1 MPLVSLQHAQH
12 QTPIAMTDIDGS
24 NQSGEGMETQVTT
37 MRLGRPIALGRTA
50 EVYAWEEGYIV
61 KLFRDWMPVDWVD
74 NEAHI
79 ARAVYAAGLPVP
91 AIGEVV
97 KVNGRVGLVYERV
110 AGVSMLEAFR
120 VKPWMLFRYARI
132 LAQLHVDMH
141 ACAVP
146 ELPSQRQRL
155 EDRIRESGVLSAEA
169 REAVLKALD
178 KEPDGDNL
186 CHGDFH
192 PDNVLVTAEGPVIID
207 WMDATRGNPVSDVA
221 RTSLLLSKGA
231 LPPETAVLAR
241 WVIGIMREWFHKVYL
256 RQYFQLSLG
265 DQEQLATWQPVI
277 AAARLW
283 ENITEEK
290 EQLVAQVE
298 AGLSRYG

>member
-1 MPLVSLQHAQH
+1 
-12 QTPIAMTDIDGS
+12 
-24 NQSGEGMETQVTT
+24 

-120 VKPWMLFRYARI
+120 AKPWMLFRYARI

-141 ACAVP
+141 ACIVP

-169 REAVLKALD
+169 KEAVLKTLD

-192 PDNVLVTAEGPVIID
+192 PDNVLMTAEGPVIID

-231 LPPETAVLAR
+231 LPPGTAVLAR
-241 WVIGIMREWFHKVYL
+241 WVIGTIREWFHKIYL

-265 DQEQLATWQPVI
+265 DQEQLTTWQPVI

-290 EQLVAQVE
+290 EQLVTQVE